1 VPSGGEVE
9 EFSRLGNALQRA
21 IDRSEETF
29 ERQAQF
35 IGDASH
41 ELQTPLAVI
50 GNRVEWLLDNPAL
63 TEEQAA
69 ELFKIEKTLSHA
81 VRLNKT
87 LLLLT
92 KIDNHQF
99 PESTDVNMVEL
110 IEECVEN
117 YGEVYSSRSVDFS
130 CNLPASYTLH
140 INPSLAATMVN
151 NLVKNAY
158 VHSQEG
164 AVAEVTLQGDE
175 LVVSNTGEAALDAD
189 HIFDSFYQ
197 GQRKSGSTGL
207 GLALVAAV
215 CRYYNMGI
223 TYRFEGGRHNFC
235 VKLK

>member
-1 VPSGGEVE
+1 MVVTIFEDAKGNYYELRVATPTFEKEDLFESVLIWIVVLYVGLLAVVLGVTMLIFYGGMRPLYDLLHWLDDYIPGSKPKPVPSGGEVE

-99 PESTDVNMVEL
+99 PESVDVNMVEL
-110 IEECVEN
+110 IEECV
-117 YGEVYSSRSVDFS
+117 
-130 CNLPASYTLH
+130 AK
-140 INPSLAATMVN
+140 MVEYPV
-151 NLVKNAY
+151 L
-158 VHSQEG
+158 EI
-164 AVAEVTLQGDE
+164 
-175 LVVSNTGEAALDAD
+175 VV
-189 HIFDSFYQ
+189 
-197 GQRKSGSTGL
+197 
-207 GLALVAAV
+207 
-215 CRYYNMGI
+215 
-223 TYRFEGGRHNFC
+223 
-235 VKLK
+235 